1 MIEFLSNIGIWLW
14 ENRDG
19 ILVTLTSS
27 QFLGIIA
34 SMVLIWRNSRRTT
47 ENTVSSNELNSSLKN
62 NVKVSEDAAGAKENS
77 DKILTLFE
85 TFSAKVDNDVSLL
98 TDKIN
103 AIIEVQSIVYSTI
116 KDEKVR
122 NTVSNL
128 LMNAKY
134 SETNTRMELK
144 KQIEELKNQVVK
156 KANEVSEF
164 VEQAS
169 EAVAA
174 IVSVDSVEGD
184 KETEVIERY

>member
-34 SMVLIWRNSRRTT
+34 SIVLIWRNSRHTT

-85 TFSAKVDNDVSLL
+85 TFAAKVDNDTSLL

-174 IVSVDSVEGD
+174 IVSVDNVEGD